1 MKVVILAGGFGTRF
15 SEETKRIPKPMT
27 EIGGKPILWHIM
39 KIYSTYGFN
48 DFVLCLGYKS
58 FVIKEWF
65 LNYFAYNN
73 DIEVDV
79 KNNTVRS
86 LNNETEPWKITLAE
100 TGLNTMT
107 GGRIKRIQKYVGDEP
122 FMLTYGDGVADI
134 DIPALLDFHRKQG
147 KILTVTSYRHLER
160 WGLLDIRE
168 DGQVKGFLEKP
179 ENTKTFINGGFFVC
193 QPELFDYLDGDDCV
207 FERKPI
213 ERLAGEGQ
221 LVAYNHTGFWRCM
234 DTLKDN
240 NDLNEL
246 WDGGD
251 APWKI
256 WK

>member
-1 MKVVILAGGFGTRF
+1 MKTVILAGGFGTRF

-107 GGRIKRIQKYVGDEP
+107 GGRIKRIQKYIGDEP

-134 DIPALLDFHRKQG
+134 DIPALLDFHKKQG
-147 KILTVTSYRHLER
+147 KLLTVTSYRHLER
-160 WGLLDIRE
+160 WGLLDINE
-168 DGQVKGFLEKP
+168 DGLVKGFLEKP

-193 QPELFDYLDGDDCV
+193 QPEVFDYLDGDDCV

-213 ERLAGEGQ
+213 ERLAKEGQ

-246 WDGGD
+246 WNGGD

-256 WK
+256 W

>member
-1 MKVVILAGGFGTRF
+1 MKTVILAGGFGTRF

-39 KIYSTYGFN
+39 KIYSSYGFN
-48 DFVLCLGYKS
+48 DFILCLGYKS
-58 FVIKEWF
+58 FIIKEWF

-134 DIPALLDFHRKQG
+134 DIPALLDFHKKQG
-147 KILTVTSYRHLER
+147 KLLTVTSYRHLER
-160 WGLLDIRE
+160 WGLLDINE
-168 DGQVKGFLEKP
+168 DGLVKGFLEKP

-193 QPELFDYLDGDDCV
+193 QPEVFDYLDGDDCV

-213 ERLAGEGQ
+213 ERLAKEGQ

-246 WDGGD
+246 WNGGD

-256 WK
+256 W

>member
-1 MKVVILAGGFGTRF
+1 MKTVILAGGFGTRF

-39 KIYSTYGFN
+39 KIYSSYGFN
-48 DFVLCLGYKS
+48 DFILCLGYKS
-58 FVIKEWF
+58 FIIKEWF

-107 GGRIKRIQKYVGDEP
+107 GGRIKRIQKYIGDEP

-134 DIPALLDFHRKQG
+134 DIPALLDFHKKQG
-147 KILTVTSYRHLER
+147 KLLTVTSYRHLER
-160 WGLLDIRE
+160 WGLLDINE
-168 DGQVKGFLEKP
+168 DGLVKGFLEKP

-193 QPELFDYLDGDDCV
+193 QPEVFDYLDGDDCV

-213 ERLAGEGQ
+213 ERLAKEGQ

-246 WDGGD
+246 WNGGD

-256 WK
+256 W